1 MQAMKYKIK
10 KRPLGATGM
19 EVSEIG
25 LGTWALGGTGE
36 HEGAQNYGP
45 FPEKDAIDIFGAYV
59 EAGGNHID
67 SAHNYHD
74 CERRLGIYLKKAG
87 NRDKLIIS
95 SKVWQDDEATI
106 RRKLDETR
114 KFLDTDYLDLYYMH
128 NPPDRADD
136 MNRLLDIYCKLKDEG
151 KIRGIGATIK
161 GHNVTDETLRL
172 MHQYIDSGRMD
183 VIMCIYSAIRQKTA
197 EAFAAAEAAGVGIVL
212 RTTLESGFLTGAFK
226 PGHRFTAEQDH
237 RKRWPL
243 DKLDAVLDMVD
254 QFAKDTVKAP
264 YGHVAE
270 VATRFA
276 LDTPHV
282 SCVLQG
288 VMKVSELDRNLS
300 VLNLPP
306 LPPETMKLIKTKYS
320 GKEDL
325 VSLGF

>member
-1 MQAMKYKIK
+1 MSTPEIR
-10 KRPLGATGM
+10 KRPLGGTGM
-19 EVSEIG
+19 ELSEIG

-45 FPEKDAIDIFGAYV
+45 FPEKDAIDIFAAYV
-59 EAGGNHID
+59 ERGGNHID

-74 CERRLGIYLKKAG
+74 CERRLGLYLKEAG
-87 NRDKLIIS
+87 NREDLILS
-95 SKVWQDDEATI
+95 SKVWQHDEETI

-114 KFLDTDYLDLYYMH
+114 RFLDTDYIDLYYMH
-128 NPPDRADD
+128 NPPDSVDD
-136 MNRLLDIYCKLKDEG
+136 MNRQLDIYCKLRDEG

-161 GHNVTDETLRL
+161 GHNVTDETVRL
-172 MHQYIDSGRMD
+172 MQQYIDSGRMD

-197 EAFAAAEAAGVGIVL
+197 EAFAAAAAAGVGIVL

-226 PGHRFTAEQDH
+226 PGHRFTADQDH

-243 DKLDAVLDMVD
+243 DKLDAVLELVQELTDDV
-254 QFAKDTVKAP
+254 VKPP
-264 YGHVAE
+264 YSTLPE

-276 LDTPHV
+276 LDTPDV
-282 SCVLQG
+282 TCVLQG
-288 VMKVSELDRNLS
+288 VMKVEELDRNLG
-300 VLNLPP
+300 VLGLPP
-306 LPPETMKLIKTKYS
+306 LPAETMELIRTKYS